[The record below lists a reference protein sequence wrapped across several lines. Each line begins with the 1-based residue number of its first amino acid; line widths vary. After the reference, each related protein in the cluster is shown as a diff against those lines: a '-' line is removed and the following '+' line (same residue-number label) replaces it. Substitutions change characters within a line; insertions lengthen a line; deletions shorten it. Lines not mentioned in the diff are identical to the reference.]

1 MPLRHNF
8 RTKIG
13 STRRRGSVLVTFLR
27 LPRVC
32 VLHCIYRIFVF
43 FWGGEGRGAAHKT
56 TDYQWICIYNKN
68 NRIQIKTSHHEAILN
83 SWKCEMLQDYKEE
96 TKKLQMITR
105 RRLYNSC
112 TMLKHYNLLASVP
125 LIPSNLSVDYSWRD
139 TQPKWDKK
147 KVEQDESGTGSLYYV
162 YLRSTTI

>member
-105 RRLYNSC
+105 RRYTIHVQWWN
-112 TMLKHYNLLASVP
+112 
-125 LIPSNLSVDYSWRD
+125 
-139 TQPKWDKK
+139 
-147 KVEQDESGTGSLYYV
+147 
-162 YLRSTTI
+162 TTICLLLPRWFHLIYLWIILEEILSLNEIKRKWNKMRAALVHSIMST